1 MVIGCVAE
9 EAWRSVCVD
18 DDGTNRCGSKVMPI
32 WPRLERRMCQRAP
45 QSLFLLLLLF
55 IISSPEANTKSTR
68 PLTHHDTMQ
77 TSSVAMAIPAMMA
90 ALQQK
95 ANHSWLQQL
104 RPDPQQQ
111 KFIPNRTSRQ
121 VFSGHFVEVA
131 PMPLPQPSLV
141 IHRRGSPSRTSPVL
155 LNRLTRVAVQ
165 RWLQSSTS
173 TMKPWGLTCSSS
185 TSRATATRLQVA
197 VVLMVVAVAVV
208 VIGPDSC
215 VMSPSGTAV
224 HCCNCRHA
232 LLGHSICPQHHGH
245 RNGIA
250 RVSSLILPS

>member
-1 MVIGCVAE
+1 MKSSNSFSVPKWAQLAVCVPDRLILLKGSFLSSPCPPPSSSCSERLLHAASVLWERCRPDWGCTRARAWGWCGGVGAAAEDTVVIGCVAE

-141 IHRRGSPSRTSPVL
+141 IHRRGSRTSPVL
-155 LNRLTRVAVQ
+155 LNRLTRVTV
-165 RWLQSSTS
+165 
-173 TMKPWGLTCSSS
+173 
-185 TSRATATRLQVA
+185 
-197 VVLMVVAVAVV
+197 
-208 VIGPDSC
+208 
-215 VMSPSGTAV
+215 
-224 HCCNCRHA
+224 
-232 LLGHSICPQHHGH
+232 
-245 RNGIA
+245 
-250 RVSSLILPS
+250 